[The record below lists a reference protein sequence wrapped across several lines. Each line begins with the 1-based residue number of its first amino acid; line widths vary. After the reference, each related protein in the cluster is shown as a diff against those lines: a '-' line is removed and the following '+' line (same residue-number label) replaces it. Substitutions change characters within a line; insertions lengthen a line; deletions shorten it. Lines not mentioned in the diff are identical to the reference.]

1 MSLVVTAKTTFFSGL
16 SCASPAA
23 PQSATR
29 APMIAA
35 PVMMRF
41 IEDPLFPG
49 RGPALPSRT
58 DDLVGLR
65 PEDDVLLHRLHDE
78 VKGHAHR
85 REEDEHREDARDV
98 QGEVELQNQVAE
110 PLLRADELADDRAE
124 DAEDDGDVEAGEDK
138 GQRIGKG

>member
-23 PQSATR
+23 PQIASR

-35 PVMMRF
+35 PMMRF
-41 IEDPLFPG
+41 IKCSLFLG

-78 VKGHAHR
+78 VKGHAHH

-98 QGEVELQNQVAE
+98 QGEVELQN
-110 PLLRADELADDRAE
+110 
-124 DAEDDGDVEAGEDK
+124 
-138 GQRIGKG
+138 